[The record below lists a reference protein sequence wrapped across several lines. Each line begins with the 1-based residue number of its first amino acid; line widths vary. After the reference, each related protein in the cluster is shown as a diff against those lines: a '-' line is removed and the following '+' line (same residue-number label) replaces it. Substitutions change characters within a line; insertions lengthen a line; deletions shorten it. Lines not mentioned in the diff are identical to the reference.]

1 MSVGAGRRDCSSD
14 LCGSSLLPTP
24 SQESIP
30 LFIMQE
36 EPNFTQLFDLIQ
48 LLRNF
53 ISKERKTSEG
63 VQLTSFGKLGTLYLR
78 HLSLAD

>member
-1 MSVGAGRRDCSSD
+1 MSVGAGRQNCSGDSN
-14 LCGSSLLPTP
+14 LCGSSLLRTP
-24 SQESIP
+24 NQESIP

-53 ISKERKTSEG
+53 ISKEGKTSEI
-63 VQLTSFGKLGTLYLR
+63 VQLISFSKLGM
-78 HLSLAD
+78 